1 LPFFQEN
8 CAREK
13 ITQNLSLKDGTIKYN
28 TKYGEIQANPSI
40 LA

>member
-1 LPFFQEN
+1 MPFFQEN

-13 ITQNLSLKDGTIKYN
+13 ITQILSLKLEQYN
-28 TKYGEIQANPSI
+28 AKCGEIQANPSI